1 MKCQVVGM
9 QNVSGTN
16 KTGKS
21 YSGTKFF
28 LNGCLGDPS
37 QSSIDGVEAFDVY
50 MNSASV
56 PADVRVGD
64 VVELYYNRYGRVA
77 QMVVSDAI

>member
-1 MKCQVVGM
+1 MKCQVVGI
-9 QNVSGTN
+9 QHVSGTN
-16 KTGKS
+16 KAGKS

-37 QSSIDGVEAFDVY
+37 QARIDGVEAFDIY
-50 MNSASV
+50 MKSESE

-64 VVELYYNRYGRVA
+64 IVELYYNRYGRVA

>member
-1 MKCQVVGM
+1 MKCEVVGM
-9 QNVSGTN
+9 QKVTGTN
-16 KTGKS
+16 KSGKT

-37 QSSIDGVEAFDVY
+37 QSRIDGVEAFDVY
-50 MNSASV
+50 LNSEAT

-64 VVELYYNRYGRVA
+64 HVEIYYNRYGRVA
-77 QMVVSDAI
+77 QMVVTDAI

>member
-1 MKCQVVGM
+1 MKCQVVGI

-16 KTGKS
+16 KAGQS

-37 QSSIDGVEAFDVY
+37 QSRIDGVEAFDVY

-77 QMVVSDAI
+77 QMVVADEI